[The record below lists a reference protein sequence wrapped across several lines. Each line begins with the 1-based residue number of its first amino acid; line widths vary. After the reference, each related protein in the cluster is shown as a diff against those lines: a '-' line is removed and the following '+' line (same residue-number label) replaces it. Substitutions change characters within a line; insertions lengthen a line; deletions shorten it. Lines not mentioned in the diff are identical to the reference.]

1 MRPEPEFPAHFL
13 CDIRSAGN
21 TCACSI
27 TYHCYRRIGGAYCSQ
42 LRHPGPADQK
52 TTGGTEKPSFE
63 IFKDEDTKIRLFD
76 FNEDH
81 QSRSLIQLDSNGYYK
96 EVFIAIYDLKKLD
109 RYLLELYNL
118 GYRDY
123 TYMEYR
129 NSVYQRTKAKARDE
143 AIENAKEKPGQ
154 LAASLNISLGKAY
167 QVEELGSE
175 DHNWYNIRNKDAA
188 ATLTHRLGSGKY
200 LVEPGYITI
209 TSRVRVSF
217 LIL

>member
-1 MRPEPEFPAHFL
+1 MRYSLSRQHLRLLHHLSLLPANRWSVLFP
-13 CDIRSAGN
+13 ITSSW
-21 TCACSI
+21 ACGS
-27 TYHCYRRIGGAYCSQ
+27 
-42 LRHPGPADQK
+42 K
-52 TTGGTEKPSFE
+52 NNWGGTEKPSFE

-143 AIENAKEKPGQ
+143 AIENAKEKAGQ